1 MLERLRGLPR
11 FSSLESFVNALL
23 KEEHGNVSSIV
34 LFGSMAKGTY
44 NIYSD
49 FDLIVVVRKEELPF
63 KDRPLKYS
71 KYSDGWVE
79 AFVYTREEVEYMFRE
94 FNTLILE
101 ALKDGIIIYDDGF
114 WSKLQSRFKELME
127 KGIIR
132 PKKNGWIILR
142 HTKG

>member
-1 MLERLRGLPR
+1 
-11 FSSLESFVNALL
+11 
-23 KEEHGNVSSIV
+23 
-34 LFGSMAKGTY
+34 MAKGTY

-132 PKKNGWIILR
+132 PKKNGWIISR
-142 HTKG
+142 QTGS